1 MEPDSVVNERGA
13 PLYVA
18 GVGASAGG
26 LEPIEAFF
34 GAVPDDCGV
43 AFVVVQH
50 LSPDYESRMDTLIR
64 RYTKLE
70 VVHVAH
76 GMQVEPNHVY
86 LVPAR
91 NEVSI
96 HQGKLSL
103 RKREPSEGF
112 SLPIDEFFR
121 SLAADFGPRAIGI
134 VLSGSGSDGS
144 RGVRAIHDAGG
155 LVLCQ
160 DLASAKFD
168 SMPKSAME
176 TGSVDVELAP
186 ALMPHALMKFVHG
199 QMTSDQLAEAE
210 FAAPEPEATQ
220 TIVRLLKRRHGIDFS
235 EYKSSTVRR
244 RIERR
249 IALGPAHDPDSYIQ
263 RLESDPSEL
272 DLLYKDLLI
281 GVTCFFR
288 DAASFEALDREVLR
302 TLVHEG
308 REDEVRVWIAGC
320 ASGEEAYTVAML
332 LLERARQL
340 DHPPAIRV
348 FATDVHRGALEQAN
362 FGRYSDEAVRD
373 VPEAL
378 RQRYLSF
385 LGEGVWQVRKE
396 LRSAVVFAR
405 QDLLQD
411 APFTRVDLV
420 CCRNLLIYFQPQG
433 QRHALS
439 LMHFALRPN
448 GFLMLGSSET
458 PGELE
463 NELEPVDR
471 LARIYRKRRDVRL
484 VTDPRMA
491 RAPQL
496 ISTHEQRGVR
506 WSPAGTERNLLPLY
520 DAVLAT
526 ELPPSF
532 LIDESYT
539 LLHSFGGAEQLL
551 RFPSGRASGKL
562 LDVIPDQ
569 LRTPLSGALQQ
580 AERTGVRVEAVAF
593 GAEGDAQKE
602 TFRMTATA
610 IQGRDGT
617 RAFLVTLSSNRPTEQ
632 VRTIEL
638 DVSSV
643 SRDYVR
649 AIEDELRFTRE
660 SLQATVEELQASNEE
675 LQAANEELVAANE
688 ELQSTNEELQS
699 VNEELHSLNAEHQS
713 HILELTQLTDD
724 MNNLLQSTQVGVA
737 FLDGELR
744 VRRFAGGV
752 ARLFRLDRRDEG
764 RPFEDLVR
772 NGQWRSLVSAIRTTL
787 ENGSEHEIE
796 VDEDGTHCLL
806 RILPYRA
813 GTEVAGVVLTL
824 IDISSLRRSEAA
836 VRRLSDLVSSST
848 DAVIDF
854 DLQGNIVNWNKSA
867 KDLYGYDERGVVGS
881 PLTVLAPPE
890 RREELSSTVR
900 RVLAGERIGP
910 LETQRVGT
918 SGRMRW
924 VSEVFFPIEDSALR
938 RVGGAVSAR
947 DIEGLKRAEAD
958 VREAVR
964 QRERF
969 IAILSHELRNP
980 MMALT
985 TAAHEL
991 GEDHHNGARERAAE
1005 VIKRQVRHVGRLLDD
1020 LLDVTRLLH
1029 DRIELE
1035 REIIDLRE
1043 IVPQVLD
1050 GIVPQEGANEVDL
1063 RVQLG
1068 DEALW
1073 VDADDARMQQ
1083 LITNLLNNAM
1093 RFTPARRR
1101 ITLSMAKRGAW
1112 IEVAVA
1118 DEGVG
1123 ISRDRLESIFEPFVK
1138 GGIPPVRPDGR
1149 SMGLGLAIVRAIV
1162 SSHNGRVQ
1170 AQSPGPGQ
1178 GTMITV
1184 ELPAAERPDAA
1195 QGPEHP
1201 TGVHAVQGLPA
1212 LKVLLLEDEE
1222 DNREM
1227 LAMCLD
1233 RAGYRVVQ
1241 AGCGR
1246 DALAALERES
1256 FDAAI
1261 MDIGLPD
1268 MSGVEVGRRARQQY
1282 PTLRLVAVTGFGTQS
1297 DREQLHTAGFDAHL
1311 VKPVEVSKL
1320 RAALETLVGE
1330 RTAHEVV
1337 AVECS

>member
-1 MEPDSVVNERGA
+1 MESDQAVKEMFVV
-13 PLYVA
+13 

-34 GAVPDDCGV
+34 GAVPHDCGL

-64 RYTKLE
+64 RYTKLA
-70 VVHVAH
+70 VVHATND
-76 GMQVEPNHVY
+76 MRVEPNHVY
-86 LVPAR
+86 LAPAR

-96 HQGKLSL
+96 REGRLSL
-103 RKREPSEGF
+103 RKRNPSEGF

-121 SLAADFGPRAIGI
+121 SLAGDCGARAIGI
-134 VLSGSGSDGS
+134 ILSGSGSDGS
-144 RGVRAIHDAGG
+144 RGARAIHDAGG

-176 TGSVDVELAP
+176 TGAVDLELAP
-186 ALMPHALMKFVHG
+186 ALMPEALMKFVHG
-199 QMTSDQLAEAE
+199 HLTSDELVEADLT
-210 FAAPEPEATQ
+210 APAPEATQ
-220 TIVRLLKRRHGIDFS
+220 VIVRLLKRRHGIDFAQ
-235 EYKSSTVRR
+235 YKSSTVRR

-249 IALGPAHDPDSYIQ
+249 IALGPARDSDSYIQ

-288 DAASFEALDREVLR
+288 DTASFEVLDQRVLAELMTEKR
-302 TLVHEG
+302 QE
-308 REDEVRVWIAGC
+308 EVRVWVAGC

-340 DHPPAIRV
+340 DNPPVVRV
-348 FATDVHRGALEQAN
+348 FATDVHRGALELAN
-362 FGRYSDEAVRD
+362 SGRYSDEAVRD
-373 VPEAL
+373 VPDGL

-385 LGEGVWQVRKE
+385 LGDGMWQVRKE

-405 QDLLQD
+405 QDILQD
-411 APFTRVDLV
+411 APFTKVDLV
-420 CCRNLLIYFQPQG
+420 CCRNMLIYFQPTSQ
-433 QRHALS
+433 QHALS
-439 LMHFALRPN
+439 LMHFALRPQ
-448 GFLMLGSSET
+448 GYLMLGSSET

-463 NELEPVDR
+463 SELEPVDKSAR
-471 LARIYRKRRDVRL
+471 LYRKRRDIRL
-484 VTDPRMA
+484 LSDPRIA

-496 ISTHEQRGVR
+496 ISAHDKPSIRFTPGG
-506 WSPAGTERNLLPLY
+506 AERNLLPLY

-526 ELPPSF
+526 QLPPSF
-532 LIDESYT
+532 LVDENCV

-551 RFPSGRASGKL
+551 RFPSGRASSKL
-562 LDVIPDQ
+562 LDLVPDQ
-569 LRTPLSGALQQ
+569 LRTSLSGALQQ
-580 AERTGVRVEAVAF
+580 AERTGSRVEAVAF
-593 GAEGDAQKE
+593 RGEGDDKQDA
-602 TFRMTATA
+602 FRMAATPL
-610 IQGRDGT
+610 QSRDGT
-617 RAFLVTLSSNRPTEQ
+617 RAFLVSMSTNKSAEQ

-643 SRDYVR
+643 STEYVR

-660 SLQATVEELQASNEE
+660 NLQATVEELQASNEE

-713 HILELTQLTDD
+713 HILELTELTAD

-744 VRRFAGGV
+744 VRRFAGSV

-772 NGQWRSLVSAIRTTL
+772 SPQWHGLLTAIKTTL
-787 ENGSEHEIE
+787 VDGREHEIE
-796 VDEDGTHCLL
+796 VDAEGSHCLL
-806 RILPYRA
+806 RILPYKT
-813 GTEVAGVVLTL
+813 GQDVSGVVLTL
-824 IDISSLRRSEAA
+824 IDITSLRRSEAA
-836 VRRLSDLVSSST
+836 VRRLSDLVSSAT

-854 DLQGNIVNWNKSA
+854 DLRGNIVHWNKSA
-867 KDLYGYDERGVVGS
+867 KDLYGYDEDNVVGK
-881 PLTVLAPPE
+881 PLTVLAPQE
-890 RREELSSTVR
+890 RREEMSLTVK
-900 RVLAGERIGP
+900 RVLAGERVGP
-910 LETQRVGT
+910 IETQRVGT

-924 VSEVFFPIEDSALR
+924 VSEVFFPIEDAALK
-938 RVGGAVSAR
+938 RVGGAVTAR

-991 GEDHHNGARERAAE
+991 AEDHHNGSRARAAE

-1035 REIIDLRE
+1035 RAVIDLRDV
-1043 IVPQVLD
+1043 VPLVLD
-1050 GIVPQEGANEVDL
+1050 GIAPQEGASEIELNVE
-1063 RVQLG
+1063 LG
-1068 DEALW
+1068 QEPLW
-1073 VDADDARMQQ
+1073 VDADVARMQQ
-1083 LITNLLNNAM
+1083 LITNLLSNAM

-1101 ITLSMAKRGAW
+1101 IALSMTRRAEK
-1112 IEVAVA
+1112 VVLCVA

-1123 ISRDRLESIFEPFVK
+1123 ISRDRLESVFEPFVK

-1162 SSHNGRVQ
+1162 TSHDGHVH

-1178 GTMITV
+1178 GTTITV
-1184 ELPAAERPDAA
+1184 ELPAAAPPDSKAA
-1195 QGPEHP
+1195 
-1201 TGVHAVQGLPA
+1201 PA
-1212 LKVLLLEDEE
+1212 LAPAEHESQARGLRVLLLEDEE

-1227 LAMCLD
+1227 LAMCLA
-1233 RAGYRVVQ
+1233 RAGYQIVQ
-1241 AGCGR
+1241 AGNGQ
-1246 DALAALERES
+1246 DALSALRAHT
-1256 FDAAI
+1256 FDVAI

-1268 MSGVEVGRRARQQY
+1268 MSGIEVGRRARAAY
-1282 PTLRLVAVTGFGTQS
+1282 PSLKLVAVTGFGTQS
-1297 DREQLHTAGFDAHL
+1297 DRDQLRAAGFDAHL
-1311 VKPVEVSKL
+1311 VKPVELGKL
-1320 RAALETLVGE
+1320 RATLD
-1330 RTAHEVV
+1330 AV
-1337 AVECS
+1337 AKPGMFELAAPQPA